1 MFKYVIFCAV
11 LIGIIDDKLVDR
23 DRRVRSE
30 T

>member
-11 LIGIIDDKLVDR
+11 LIGIIVDKLVDR